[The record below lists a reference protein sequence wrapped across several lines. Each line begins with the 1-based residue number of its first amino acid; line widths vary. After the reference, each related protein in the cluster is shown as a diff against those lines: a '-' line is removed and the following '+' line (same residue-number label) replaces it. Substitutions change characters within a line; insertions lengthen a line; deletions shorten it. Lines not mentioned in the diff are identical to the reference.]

1 METGRPSRTL
11 LAPAIRRAAHQLLDT
26 PLILEDPVAVGLV
39 PEAGANAIRAGLAE
53 HQTEES
59 ILLRSLFVMRSRFAE
74 DRLAEA
80 AARGVRQYLIVGAGL
95 DTFPWRQP
103 DYARD
108 MHIFLADHVS
118 SLVWTQEKFW
128 ERGLAKPGNLTF
140 VPLDLEDGRLG
151 PHLAGFGFL
160 AQPAF
165 CSALGVTQ
173 YLEPGSVEALLRFVA
188 SLGRGSEIV
197 FSYVP
202 RAPRRCRPRLRRGV
216 GRAHRAVRRA
226 VEGAVQ
232 RRRAARVVVCG
243 RLRRG
248 LAPHPGAR
256 MAALFCGARRWT
268 ASSQLGAIDRSGGV
282 GLDSRGRSRAK
293 VPA

>member
-1 METGRPSRTL
+1 
-11 LAPAIRRAAHQLLDT
+11 
-26 PLILEDPVAVGLV
+26 
-39 PEAGANAIRAGLAE
+39 
-53 HQTEES
+53 
-59 ILLRSLFVMRSRFAE
+59 
-74 DRLAEA
+74 
-80 AARGVRQYLIVGAGL
+80 
-95 DTFPWRQP
+95 
-103 DYARD
+103 

-173 YLEPGSVEALLRFVA
+173 YLEPSAVEALLRFVA

-202 RAPRRCRPRLRRGV
+202 RAQDLEGADRDFAEASAARTKRFGEPWKARFGADELHALLLAAGFREVSHLTPEHAQQRYFA
-216 GRAHRAVRRA
+216 GRADGLRPAGWEQLMTAV
-226 VEGAVQ
+226 V
-232 RRRAARVVVCG
+232 
-243 RLRRG
+243 
-248 LAPHPGAR
+248 
-256 MAALFCGARRWT
+256 
-268 ASSQLGAIDRSGGV
+268 
-282 GLDSRGRSRAK
+282 
-293 VPA
+293 